1 MKTQEHTKWKHPPAA
16 RDGPLREWVRHKL
29 RDVDIGFEK
38 ARFMQGASALPR
50 APAHCLAFV
59 AARQCIGVVRQKSGM
74 MELPRM
80 AFSARIEV
88 CIDVW
93 NNIKCELW

>member
-16 RDGPLREWVRHKL
+16 RDGPLREWVSHKL

-59 AARQCIGVVRQKSGM
+59 EARQCIGVVLQKNRNDGIAANGIFRKDRSM
-74 MELPRM
+74 HRCLEQYKM
-80 AFSARIEV
+80 
-88 CIDVW
+88 
-93 NNIKCELW
+93 